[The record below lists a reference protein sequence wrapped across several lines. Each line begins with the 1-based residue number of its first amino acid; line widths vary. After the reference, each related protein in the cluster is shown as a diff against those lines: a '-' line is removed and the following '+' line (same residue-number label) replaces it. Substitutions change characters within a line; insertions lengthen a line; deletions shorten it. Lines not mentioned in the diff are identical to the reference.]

1 MLLTVAQAAQVLR
14 VRIPTVYRMLDAKIL
29 KSRKDPAGR
38 GTWISVETLESFIN
52 ERQQLKNAEF
62 EEIKGTLY
70 LFNFI

>member
-38 GTWISVETLESFIN
+38 GTWISVETLDTVN
-52 ERQQLKNAEF
+52 
-62 EEIKGTLY
+62 KG
-70 LFNFI
+70 